1 MGALERQRPE
11 QEHRPDAAVCRR
23 PDEGAVGDGY
33 IVLDV
38 CANAL
43 CGSDF
48 HCRTPRVRSLGNG
61 CGHQLSVEGE
71 GGFVVDESSCDRVV
85 ANGADRFDDP
95 FDGALVRVLDVV
107 DGRVEP
113 RDELIE
119 LPRGANARG

>member
-1 MGALERQRPE
+1 M
-11 QEHRPDAAVCRR
+11 
-23 PDEGAVGDGY
+23 
-33 IVLDV
+33 
-38 CANAL
+38 
-43 CGSDF
+43 
-48 HCRTPRVRSLGNG
+48 
-61 CGHQLSVEGE
+61 EGE

-85 ANGADRFDDP
+85 TNGADRSDDP